1 MNLADAIIDLQR
13 SLAGAIRELQMGLV
27 EAQKEIEW
35 LRSAK
40 DNSVIDGR
48 VTDRDPKKHRIRIEI
63 GLDDEGES
71 VKSPWIPYSQIAG
84 ARKVHSVPSIG
95 QQMRIVCP
103 NGDPCQALAVPLT
116 WWNDNPSPSEDGDE
130 DIDLRGKTRRTQR
143 DADIKTEVDGVTE
156 QRTKQSHSLTIH
168 KDPETQ
174 DEGKDEEVSDKKPW
188 KGNRAKAKHT
198 RKVTKDGGY
207 VLTINEGDDQ
217 NEHKVIVKPTDD
229 AVEISTHKGKHKIM
243 VNRDEMKLSFDG
255 QHETTYSSQGIRHK
269 SSTKVQIESPQ
280 IEHAGDL
287 KITGTLLALKQI
299 QSLIGVKAPLLGG
312 LPGDGGDATNW

>member
-1 MNLADAIIDLQR
+1 MTLADAIIDLQR

-27 EAQKEIEW
+27 DAQKEIEW

-84 ARKVHSVPSIG
+84 SRKVHSVPSIG

-143 DADIKTEVDGVTE
+143 DADIKIEVDGVTE
-156 QRTKQSHSLTIH
+156 RRTKQSHSLTIH
-168 KDPETQ
+168 KDPETK

-198 RKVTKDGGY
+198 RSLTIKDGY
-207 VLTINEGDDQ
+207 ALTINIEDDK
-217 NEHKVIVKPTDD
+217 EHKITVHPDNSI
-229 AVEISTHKGKHKIM
+229 EISAFKAKHKIRI
-243 VNRDEMKLSFDG
+243 VENEMKLSFDNG
-255 QHETTYSSQGIRHK
+255 SHETTYSSGGIKHK
-269 SSTKVQIESPQ
+269 SSTRVSIESPQ

>member
-13 SLAGAIRELQMGLV
+13 SLAGAIRELQLGLV
-27 EAQKEIEW
+27 DAQKEIEW
-35 LRSAK
+35 LRSAR

-95 QQMRIVCP
+95 QQMRIICP

-143 DADIKTEVDGVTE
+143 DAVIKTEVDGVTE
-156 QRTKQSHSLTIH
+156 HRTKQSHSLIIH
-168 KDPETQ
+168 KDPATQ
-174 DEGKDEEVSDKKPW
+174 EEGKDEEVSDRKPW

-207 VLTINEGDDQ
+207 VLTINDGDDEK
-217 NEHKVIVKPTDD
+217 EHKVRVHPDS
-229 AVEISTHKGKHKIM
+229 AVEISAFKGKHKIS
-243 VNRDEMKLSFDG
+243 VKQDEMKLSFDG
-255 QHETTYSSQGIRHK
+255 QHETIYSSQGIRHK

>member
-84 ARKVHSVPSIG
+84 SRKVHSVPSIG

-130 DIDLRGKTRRTQR
+130 DIDLRGKTKRTQK
-143 DADIKTEVDGVTE
+143 DATIRQEVDGVTVLHS
-156 QRTKQSHSLTIH
+156 KQSSKVTIH
-168 KDPETQ
+168 KDPETEQ
-174 DEGKDEEVSDKKPW
+174 EGKDEEVSDKKPW
-188 KGNRAKAKHT
+188 KGNRAKAKHSRT
-198 RKVTKDGGY
+198 FDKDGGY
-207 VLTINEGDDQ
+207 TVVINEGDDEK
-217 NEHKVIVKPTDD
+217 EHKVTVHPDN
-229 AVEISTHKGKHKIM
+229 AVEVSAFKGKHKIS
-243 VNRDEMKLSFDG
+243 VTRDEMKLSFDG

-287 KITGTLLALKQI
+287 RITGTLLALKQI

>member
-27 EAQKEIEW
+27 ETQKEIEW

-95 QQMRIVCP
+95 QQMRMVCP

-130 DIDLRGKTRRTQR
+130 DIDLRGKTKRTQK
-143 DADIKTEVDGVTE
+143 DATVRQEVDGVTVLHT
-156 QRTKQSHSLTIH
+156 RQSSKVTIH
-168 KDPETQ
+168 KDPETEQ
-174 DEGKDEEVSDKKPW
+174 EGKDEEVSDKKPW
-188 KGNRAKAKHT
+188 KGNRATAKHSRT
-198 RKVTKDGGY
+198 FDKDGGY
-207 VLTINEGDDQ
+207 TVVVNEGDDEK
-217 NEHKVIVKPTDD
+217 EHRVTIHPDN
-229 AVEISTHKGKHKIM
+229 AVEVSAFKGKHKIT
-243 VNRDEMKLSFDG
+243 VKRDEMKLSFDG
-255 QHETTYSSQGIRHK
+255 QHETTYSSQGIQHK
-269 SSTKVQIESPQ
+269 SSTRVQIESPQ

-312 LPGDGGDATNW
+312 LPGDGGDASNW